1 MSQSLSPE
9 ALYRACDP
17 EQFEFETTAS
27 LPDLEMII
35 GQERAVDAVRFAIGI
50 RHTGYNLFAL
60 GPYGTGKHTAVMQF
74 VAQQASTEPTPSD
87 WCYVYNFDQPHQPRA
102 VEMPAGRGIIFAQ
115 DMQRLVETLFTVIPA
130 AFESD
135 EYQAQR
141 GNIEEAFKQKHDQA
155 LEKLEEEAKSKSI
168 TLIRTPLGPAFA
180 PLRSGE
186 VLSPD
191 EYMKLSEEEQK
202 HIEGEVQDLQDKLR
216 RILHQ
221 VPQWKREGQEELD
234 KLNKEVAE
242 FAVKPLLDE
251 LRQKYEG
258 VPPVQAYLQE
268 VQGDLVSNVPA
279 FLNPQPPSGVPV
291 EGSDG
296 SQPALSPITRYQVN
310 VLVDHSQTKG
320 APIVYEDYP
329 TYHSLV
335 GRVEQ
340 VAHMGALLTDFTL
353 IKSGAFHRANGGY
366 LILDALKVLQ
376 QPYAWEAIKRLLRAG
391 RIHIESLGQ
400 MVGLISTVSL
410 EPEPIPLNV
419 KVVLMGERLLYYLL
433 CQYDPDFVELF
444 KVAADFDDQMER
456 TPENNQFY
464 ARLIATLSRKESLR
478 HFDRQAVA
486 RVIEHSA
493 RLVEDA
499 ERLSAHMR
507 SVADLLR
514 EADYWAG
521 EAAREVVTRADVQRA
536 IEAQDYRLGRVR
548 DRLRE
553 AVLRNTI
560 MIDTDGTRVGQV
572 NGLSV
577 LALGSSQFGSA
588 SRITAR
594 VRMGKGEVIDIERQV
609 EMGGPIHAKGVLIL
623 SSYLGARYAADF
635 PLTLSASL
643 VFEQNYG
650 GVEGDSASST
660 ELYALLSALADVP
673 LRQSLAVTGSVN
685 QHGQVQAIGGV
696 NEKIEGFFDLCQA
709 RGLTGE
715 QGVMI
720 PAANVKH
727 LMLRQDVVT
736 AVRAGQFHIYPVTTI
751 DEGIE
756 ILTGTPAGEM
766 DAAGNYPP
774 DSINQRVIA
783 RLQSFA
789 HRARE
794 FQAPPKEPTAEK
806 KDEQ

>member
-279 FLNPQPPSGVPV
+279 FLNPQP
-291 EGSDG
+291 
-296 SQPALSPITRYQVN
+296 
-310 VLVDHSQTKG
+310 
-320 APIVYEDYP
+320 
-329 TYHSLV
+329 
-335 GRVEQ
+335 
-340 VAHMGALLTDFTL
+340 
-353 IKSGAFHRANGGY
+353 
-366 LILDALKVLQ
+366 
-376 QPYAWEAIKRLLRAG
+376 LRRPRG
-391 RIHIESLGQ
+391 
-400 MVGLISTVSL
+400 
-410 EPEPIPLNV
+410 
-419 KVVLMGERLLYYLL
+419 
-433 CQYDPDFVELF
+433 
-444 KVAADFDDQMER
+444 
-456 TPENNQFY
+456 
-464 ARLIATLSRKESLR
+464 
-478 HFDRQAVA
+478 
-486 RVIEHSA
+486 
-493 RLVEDA
+493 
-499 ERLSAHMR
+499 
-507 SVADLLR
+507 
-514 EADYWAG
+514 
-521 EAAREVVTRADVQRA
+521 
-536 IEAQDYRLGRVR
+536 
-548 DRLRE
+548 RLRWLP
-553 AVLRNTI
+553 ACPLPHHPLP
-560 MIDTDGTRVGQV
+560 GQ
-572 NGLSV
+572 
-577 LALGSSQFGSA
+577 
-588 SRITAR
+588 RPR
-594 VRMGKGEVIDIERQV
+594 
-609 EMGGPIHAKGVLIL
+609 
-623 SSYLGARYAADF
+623 
-635 PLTLSASL
+635 
-643 VFEQNYG
+643 
-650 GVEGDSASST
+650 
-660 ELYALLSALADVP
+660 
-673 LRQSLAVTGSVN
+673 
-685 QHGQVQAIGGV
+685 
-696 NEKIEGFFDLCQA
+696 
-709 RGLTGE
+709 
-715 QGVMI
+715 
-720 PAANVKH
+720 
-727 LMLRQDVVT
+727 
-736 AVRAGQFHIYPVTTI
+736 
-751 DEGIE
+751 
-756 ILTGTPAGEM
+756 
-766 DAAGNYPP
+766 
-774 DSINQRVIA
+774 
-783 RLQSFA
+783 
-789 HRARE
+789 
-794 FQAPPKEPTAEK
+794 
-806 KDEQ
+806 